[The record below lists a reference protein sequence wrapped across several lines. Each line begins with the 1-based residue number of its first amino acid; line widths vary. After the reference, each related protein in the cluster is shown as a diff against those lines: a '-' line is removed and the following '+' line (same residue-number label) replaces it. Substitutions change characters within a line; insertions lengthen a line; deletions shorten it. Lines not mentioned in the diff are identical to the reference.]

1 MAKMQ
6 QMLDEDDDDED
17 DMMRQMEA
25 MDAKVQEKK

>member
-1 MAKMQ
+1 MQ

>member
-6 QMLDEDDDDED
+6 QMLDEEDDDED